1 MKIWGI
7 GANLGGSVD
16 ISNDFVNRK
25 IAYLGYK
32 NEDAPV
38 FYEMLKEI
46 SLGDIVYIKSL
57 PIGGSNLHI
66 KNVGIVTRE
75 LSDVVQYIDGD
86 TKNDTLG
93 VKWLDLQMDLDIEKC
108 DKKYTARSTSI
119 YREYSPFVINEI
131 MTCINLN

>member
-1 MKIWGI
+1 MAVWGI

-32 NEDAPV
+32 KEDAPV

-75 LSDVVQYIDGD
+75 LSDVVQYIDGG

-93 VKWLDLQMDLDIEKC
+93 VKWFDLQMDLYIDEC

-119 YREYSPFVINEI
+119 YREYSSFVIKEI
-131 MTCINLN
+131 LNRM